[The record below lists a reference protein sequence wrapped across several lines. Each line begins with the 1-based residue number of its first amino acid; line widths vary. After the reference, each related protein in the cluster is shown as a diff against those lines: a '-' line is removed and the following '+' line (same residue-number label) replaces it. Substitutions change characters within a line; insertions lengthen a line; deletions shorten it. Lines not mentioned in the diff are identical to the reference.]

1 MYYRICQHQKESVF
15 LSDLAPVIQVPRSI
29 GSGSRAHVE
38 VSQSQGSARPVTLYT
53 LKPEP
58 ILVCEGSR
66 LGFVPSTLGKTAIRW
81 RDKVEN
87 GVSIVK

>member
-1 MYYRICQHQKESVF
+1 MTFIATYYDVPCIIAYANIRKSTVF

-58 ILVCEGSR
+58 ILVCER
-66 LGFVPSTLGKTAIRW
+66 EPV
-81 RDKVEN
+81 
-87 GVSIVK
+87 GVCTKYVGQEV

>member
-66 LGFVPSTLGKTAIRW
+66 LGFVPSTLGKRCEQ
-81 RDKVEN
+81 DKVAN